1 MVRGLH
7 TVVPDQNRR
16 GSDVSPMTLSTD
28 EVYALI
34 KQLEPEFSPPAPYV
48 TVDVGTLDA
57 ATGVFQGLTTTVEQ
71 DPEPIEHGPK
81 DHPHNPAP
89 RFTGDRWVSVTISAS
104 WRQTI
109 TSVPAPHVPLAP
121 VLLRFSILNAATTW
135 SVTVNG
141 TTVSAPP
148 TQGTILVDVWDAAV
162 MSWSIV
168 TGGVSRQDSLRLQRP
183 AGALGA
189 ALGAFTV
196 PVLPV
201 SIIYAPPA
209 DSLGASSAK
218 YTAAQTV
225 GTTVDFGFSDDRSST
240 TPVNGS
246 DFATSMPAFTAALDS
261 AAQVLSVFPATEA
274 VGKGFSTASSVIGK
288 FSATNQTG
296 VTDGTQ
302 STVTL
307 TRSTSDAFATSA
319 KIGGPG
325 AGDVL
330 HFFKDVR
337 MVWAYFGGRLR
348 ICPLGYSEVFVT
360 AAGLRAHPDTAG
372 ISAADADALLRLDPF
387 GPGAAR
393 ATLPADRFTLLETWE
408 YGLGIT
414 LDHQVTQ
421 TRETKQQTTHSEYTS
436 DTQSWDPGPI
446 FKLLGF
452 GNNDTTKITVTNAT
466 GDSVSSTV
474 TVDANLVSG
483 PQDWFVVQLWYD
495 NLFGTFAF
503 DQLVPA
509 AAAKLTGKG
518 SQPAQEV
525 VLQVAGKVFRT
536 FTDKN
541 GEFQFRG
548 PGIPSGPAKLTV
560 GGHTSA
566 VTVITGP
573 METLIVALPPL
584 GGGKKAG
591 PGNPVEGPP
600 ITANPGMPP
609 TEVE

>member
-1 MVRGLH
+1 M
-7 TVVPDQNRR
+7 
-16 GSDVSPMTLSTD
+16 VSPMTLSAD
-28 EVYALI
+28 EVYDLI
-34 KQLEPEFSPPAPYV
+34 KKLEPEFSPPAPYV

-57 ATGVFQGLTTTVEQ
+57 ATGVFQGLTTTVEH

-81 DHPHNPAP
+81 DHPHNPEP
-89 RFTGDRWVSVTISAS
+89 HFIGDIWVSVTVSPA

-109 TSVPAPHVPLAP
+109 TTVPAPHVPLAP
-121 VLLRFSILNAATTW
+121 VLLRFSIVNAATTW
-135 SVTVNG
+135 SVTANG

-148 TQGTILVDVWDAAV
+148 TQSTILVDVWDAAV
-162 MSWSIV
+162 IGWNIV
-168 TGGVSRQDSLRLQRP
+168 TGGVRRQDSLRLQRP
-183 AGALGA
+183 AGALSA

-209 DSLGASSAK
+209 DSLGASTAT

-225 GTTVDFGFSDDRSST
+225 GTTVDFGSSFDRSST

-246 DFATSMPAFTAALDS
+246 DFATSMPAFKAALDS
-261 AAQVLSVFPATEA
+261 AAQVLSVFPATQA
-274 VGKGFSTASSVIGK
+274 VGKGFSTASSVIGQ
-288 FSATNQTG
+288 FSATSQTG
-296 VTDGTQ
+296 VTDGTE

-307 TRSTSDAFATSA
+307 TQSTSDALATSA

-325 AGDVL
+325 VGDVL

-337 MVWAYFGGRLR
+337 MAWAYFGGQLR

-360 AAGLRAHPDTAG
+360 AAGLRAHPDTVG
-372 ISAADADALLRLDPF
+372 ISAAAADALLRLDPF
-387 GPGAAR
+387 APEAAP
-393 ATLPADRFTLLETWE
+393 ATLPADRFTLQETWE
-408 YGLGIT
+408 YGLGIK
-414 LDHQVTQ
+414 LDHKVTT
-421 TRETKQQTTHSEYTS
+421 TRETKQQTTHREYTT

-452 GNNDTTKITVTNAT
+452 GSKDTTTVTVTNAT

-483 PQDWFVVQLWYD
+483 PQDWFVVRLLYD

-509 AAAKLTGKG
+509 ATAKLTGKG

-536 FTDKN
+536 VTDKN
-541 GEFQFRG
+541 GAFRFRA
-548 PGIPSGPAKLTV
+548 PGIPSGPATLTV
-560 GGHTSA
+560 GGQA
-566 VTVITGP
+566 
-573 METLIVALPPL
+573 
-584 GGGKKAG
+584 KATT
-591 PGNPVEGPP
+591 
-600 ITANPGMPP
+600 I
-609 TEVE
+609 